1 MSKQGLS
8 ITKNHSQRA
17 AVRTEPNRGAEELTS
32 CTHLNQHLHNILD
45 NVGDRISK
53 HQLRLYAFSALI
65 LSGIIC
71 LLGRHLFELPNAA
84 FNLIAWSL
92 ISMIGVTL
100 GYHRYFTHRSFQA
113 SRPLVVALG
122 VAALLSAQGKLKHW
136 VARHRL
142 HHRYTDSIYDPHS
155 PFEMDQRGNG
165 TKIVTLRSFLWAH
178 WIWQLVERSEYFRR
192 TGTREL
198 NKLGRRKDVFTYTK
212 QLKADLKLKQLGWD
226 LRDWYSKDI
235 QQDPITSQLD
245 RYYPAIWL
253 LSISAPIV
261 LSITISA
268 IHQTMNANQSIS
280 ANALA
285 ASALSGLTWGFLAR
299 LVLVQELTNMINS
312 TSHIVGY
319 CNSQRPDNTI
329 RIGRNTP
336 VLALLNLGESYH
348 HNHHL
353 NPKDPNF
360 GKRWFELDIA
370 YQCLRLL
377 ALTGLVRM
385 KSNRSEHID

>member
-1 MSKQGLS
+1 MIQHINRRLDLLGDDITRNQTHFYAVSALS
-8 ITKNHSQRA
+8 LLVLA
-17 AVRTEPNRGAEELTS
+17 
-32 CTHLNQHLHNILD
+32 LHF
-45 NVGDRISK
+45 G
-53 HQLRLYAFSALI
+53 HQLTTS
-65 LSGIIC
+65 
-71 LLGRHLFELPNAA
+71 LPNAG
-84 FNLIAWSL
+84 FNLIAWSF

-142 HHRYTDSIYDPHS
+142 HHRYADSIYDPHS
-155 PFEMDQRGNG
+155 PFEMDGRGTA

-178 WIWQLVERSEYFRR
+178 WFWQLIERTEYFGMTGAQPLNRLERR
-192 TGTREL
+192 EDT
-198 NKLGRRKDVFTYTK
+198 FTYTK

-235 QQDPITSQLD
+235 QEDPTTSKLD
-245 RYYPAIWL
+245 QYYPAIWL

-261 LSITISA
+261 LSITINA
-268 IHQTMNANQSIS
+268 IHQTLNANQSIS
-280 ANALA
+280 AHALA

-299 LVLVQELTNMINS
+299 LVLAQELTNMINS

-319 CNSQRPDNTI
+319 CNSQSPDDAI

-336 VLALLNLGESYH
+336 VLAILNLGESH
-348 HNHHL
+348 HDNHHL
-353 NPKDPNF
+353 NPKNPNF
-360 GKRWFELDIA
+360 SKCWFELDIA

-377 ALTGLVRM
+377 ALTGLVKM
-385 KSNRSEHID
+385 KSN